1 MSVSRLSHEIVY
13 FNYAITL
20 KLQYKKMSQIIVHVH
35 IAQSIL
41 VWRSSKIIYIL
52 LSMFL
57 VAVRFLHSKAAY
69 VITAA
74 HQSSLQHE

>member
-41 VWRSSKIIYIL
+41 VWRSSKIIFNVFGCSAISAFSGSL
-52 LSMFL
+52 RHHRRAPVIF
-57 VAVRFLHSKAAY
+57 AA
-69 VITAA
+69 
-74 HQSSLQHE
+74 